1 MNTNFGKF
9 PGGLS
14 DLLLYKLKYLT
25 PIYLWNQKNNSCDTG
40 QFDTKKNLR
49 ILCLVNV
56 MEGSPITFGKSTQHK
71 PLYISGTSRTIAVTL
86 DSEISLWYISWKTL
100 RPNMF

>member
-14 DLLLYKLKYLT
+14 DLLLYKLKYPT

-40 QFDTKKNLR
+40 QFYIKKNLR

-56 MEGSPITFGKSTQHK
+56 MEGSTITFGESTQHK
-71 PLYISGTSRTIAVTL
+71 PFSVHF
-86 DSEISLWYISWKTL
+86 W
-100 RPNMF
+100 NQ